1 MSKTKQRIYLM
12 IGPVLF
18 VLCCLAIPKSAFPAL
33 AERAAIGTVA
43 WMAFWWVTAPIDYA
57 VTAFLPIA
65 INALVTMC
73 DMSAVI
79 SNYASETILLL
90 LGASILT
97 VSWEETGLDKRIAAS
112 LLGLI
117 GDNLRIQLIFWF
129 MLSTLLSAILPN
141 AVVCATIT
149 PIAVSMLKY
158 IGEGDI
164 ANSRIGSK
172 LLLYIAYGAGL
183 GGLTSPLGG
192 AMNLVTVDYLQQLT
206 GKEYMYASWVVRF
219 LPIMIVLLLINIIF
233 MIRDVKKGESLG
245 GSREY
250 FKKEYKKFPPTT
262 IEEKISLA
270 LFVSAC
276 KSFPEAP
283 EIACTSLIPASK
295 DFPTFTTSCASLPT
309 PRAAAPLVITP
320 FNFPSPASIPEL
332 SRSVSITILPSLIMH
347 LHQNKLS
354 KSIG

>member
-1 MSKTKQRIYLM
+1 MTKTKQRIYLL
-12 IGPVLF
+12 IGPLLF
-18 VLCCLAIPKSAFPAL
+18 VLCCLAIPESAFPAL

-164 ANSRIGSK
+164 AI
-172 LLLYIAYGAGL
+172 
-183 GGLTSPLGG
+183 
-192 AMNLVTVDYLQQLT
+192 D
-206 GKEYMYASWVVRF
+206 E
-219 LPIMIVLLLINIIF
+219 
-233 MIRDVKKGESLG
+233 
-245 GSREY
+245 
-250 FKKEYKKFPPTT
+250 
-262 IEEKISLA
+262 
-270 LFVSAC
+270 
-276 KSFPEAP
+276 
-283 EIACTSLIPASK
+283 
-295 DFPTFTTSCASLPT
+295 
-309 PRAAAPLVITP
+309 
-320 FNFPSPASIPEL
+320 
-332 SRSVSITILPSLIMH
+332 
-347 LHQNKLS
+347 
-354 KSIG
+354 

>member
-1 MSKTKQRIYLM
+1 M

-250 FKKEYKKFPPTT
+250 FKY
-262 IEEKISLA
+262 
-270 LFVSAC
+270 V
-276 KSFPEAP
+276 
-283 EIACTSLIPASK
+283 ASVGVNL
-295 DFPTFTTSCASLPT
+295 SYMLPT
-309 PRAAAPLVITP
+309 SIRAIPVGYGLQPKYMLKEGWKMTVFIIVSMTIVCTLLLK
-320 FNFPSPASIPEL
+320 FWPAFST
-332 SRSVSITILPSLIMH
+332 V
-347 LHQNKLS
+347 
-354 KSIG
+354 

>member
-1 MSKTKQRIYLM
+1 MSKTKQRIYLI

-117 GDNLRIQLIFWF
+117 GDN
-129 MLSTLLSAILPN
+129 
-141 AVVCATIT
+141 
-149 PIAVSMLKY
+149 
-158 IGEGDI
+158 
-164 ANSRIGSK
+164 
-172 LLLYIAYGAGL
+172 
-183 GGLTSPLGG
+183 
-192 AMNLVTVDYLQQLT
+192 
-206 GKEYMYASWVVRF
+206 
-219 LPIMIVLLLINIIF
+219 
-233 MIRDVKKGESLG
+233 
-245 GSREY
+245 
-250 FKKEYKKFPPTT
+250 
-262 IEEKISLA
+262 
-270 LFVSAC
+270 
-276 KSFPEAP
+276 
-283 EIACTSLIPASK
+283 
-295 DFPTFTTSCASLPT
+295 
-309 PRAAAPLVITP
+309 
-320 FNFPSPASIPEL
+320 
-332 SRSVSITILPSLIMH
+332 
-347 LHQNKLS
+347 
-354 KSIG
+354 